1 MVRLCMS
8 DTLEHAPVDLVEPVN
23 RYIQVPIA
31 KQIVDFLK
39 NTLVTPNHV
48 TYFSVLV
55 GFASGYAF
63 SFSTPIFL
71 ILGGFLL
78 EITLV
83 LDCVDGQLARA
94 KGMASDWGRLIDGIA
109 GYFAYLAVV
118 IGLIKGF
125 PEYTQVLQVIAGLI
139 ILRAISYDYCKQS
152 LVPMLS
158 HGYDGM
164 EREIQSTY
172 QKIRAKMSWVL
183 VLYFYYMQV
192 QQLFFRGEWSFLRQM
207 RTADQDLKPDL
218 TLEQRRACFEK
229 IKPLLTLWRWNGL
242 DLPLFLLALFAILGI
257 LSASLIPFAWF
268 MAVQY
273 LMTLLAHHYYLKI
286 WSSHN

>member
-1 MVRLCMS
+1 MS
-8 DTLEHAPVDLVEPVN
+8 DKLEHAPIDLVEPVN
-23 RYIQVPIA
+23 HYIQNPIA
-31 KQIVDFLK
+31 KQIVGFLK
-39 NTLVTPNHV
+39 NTPVTPNQV

-63 SFSTPIFL
+63 SFSTPLFL
-71 ILGGFLL
+71 ILGGVLL

-118 IGLIKGF
+118 VGLIKGF
-125 PEYTQVLQVIAGLI
+125 PEYTQILKAIAGLI

-152 LVPMLS
+152 LVPLLT

-164 EREIQSTY
+164 EREIQSTCE
-172 QKIRAKMSWVL
+172 KLRAKMSWVL
-183 VLYFYYMQV
+183 VLYFYYMQA

-207 RTADQDLKPDL
+207 KTADQDLKPDL
-218 TLEQRRACFEK
+218 TLEERKACLEK
-229 IKPLLTLWRWNGL
+229 IKTLLTLWRWNGL
-242 DLPLFLLALFAILGI
+242 DLPLFLLALFAVLGI
-257 LSASLIPFAWF
+257 LSSSLIPFAWF

-273 LMTLLAHHYYLKI
+273 LMTLSAHHYCLKV

>member
-1 MVRLCMS
+1 MNY
-8 DTLEHAPVDLVEPVN
+8 TLEHASVDLVEPVN

-31 KQIVDFLK
+31 KQIVDFLR
-39 NTLVTPNHV
+39 NTPVTPNQV

-63 SFSTPIFL
+63 SFSAPIFL
-71 ILGGFLL
+71 ILGGVLL

-94 KGMASDWGRLIDGIA
+94 KGMSSDWGRLIDGIA

-118 IGLIKGF
+118 FGLIKGF
-125 PEYTQVLQVIAGLI
+125 PEYTQILQAIAGMI

-152 LVPMLS
+152 LVPLLS
-158 HGYDGM
+158 YGYDGM
-164 EREIQSTY
+164 EREIQSTR
-172 QKIRAKMSWVL
+172 QKLRAKMSWVL
-183 VLYFYYMQV
+183 VLYFYYMQA

-218 TLEQRRACFEK
+218 TLKERKACFEK
-229 IKPLLTLWRWNGL
+229 IKILLTLWRWNGL
-242 DLPLFLLALFAILGI
+242 DLPLFMLALFAVFGVF
-257 LSASLIPFAWF
+257 SSSLIPFAWF

-273 LMTLLAHHYYLKI
+273 LMTLLAHHYYMKA

>member
-1 MVRLCMS
+1 MN

-39 NTLVTPNHV
+39 NTPVTPNHV

-71 ILGGFLL
+71 ILGGVLL

-94 KGMASDWGRLIDGIA
+94 KGMSSDWGRLIDGIA

-118 IGLIKGF
+118 AGLIKGF
-125 PEYTQVLQVIAGLI
+125 PEYTQILQAIAGLI

-152 LVPMLS
+152 LVPLLS

-164 EREIQSTY
+164 EREIQSTC

-207 RTADQDLKPDL
+207 KTADQDLKQDL
-218 TLEQRRACFEK
+218 TLEERKICFEK
-229 IKPLLTLWRWNGL
+229 IKILLTLWRWNGL

-257 LSASLIPFAWF
+257 LSTSLIPFVWF

-273 LMTLLAHHYYLKI
+273 LMTILAHHYYLKV

>member
-1 MVRLCMS
+1 MS
-8 DTLEHAPVDLVEPVN
+8 DTLEHIPVDLVEPVN

-31 KQIVDFLK
+31 KQIVGFLK
-39 NTLVTPNHV
+39 NTPVTPNHV

-71 ILGGFLL
+71 ILGGLLL

-125 PEYTQVLQVIAGLI
+125 PEYTQVLQAIAGLI

-152 LVPMLS
+152 LVPLLS

-164 EREIQSTY
+164 EREIQSTC

-192 QQLFFRGEWSFLRQM
+192 QQLFFRGEWSFLGQM
-207 RTADQDLKPDL
+207 KTADQDLKPDL
-218 TLEQRRACFEK
+218 SLEERKACYEK

-242 DLPLFLLALFAILGI
+242 DLPLFLLALFAVLGI

-273 LMTLLAHHYYLKI
+273 LITLFAHHYYLKV